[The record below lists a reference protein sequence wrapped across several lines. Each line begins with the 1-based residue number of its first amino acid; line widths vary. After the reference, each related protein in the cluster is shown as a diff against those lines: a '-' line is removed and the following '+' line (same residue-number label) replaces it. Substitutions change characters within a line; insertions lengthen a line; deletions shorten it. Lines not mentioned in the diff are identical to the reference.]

1 MRYSTFSIQPVPS
14 RHGVHFPHDSCA
26 KNFASRHATRIGS
39 VVSSNTITA
48 PEPSIT
54 PNVCCT

>member
-26 KNFASRHATRIGS
+26 KNLASRHATSSGS
-39 VVSSNTITA
+39 TESSNTITA
-48 PEPSIT
+48 PEPSVT
-54 PNVCCT
+54 P